1 MAKKIW
7 RLLIWSFLSL
17 TFVMAGCG
25 NGDDGGIYNPFKGF
39 KSQLYSDSNLW
50 LCGAGAQP
58 DYCLSG
64 LDATEW
70 LPDGSTTL
78 IQHIVAAETD
88 FDCFYIYPTVH
99 LTGGV
104 GNVDFPAEGE
114 AITLE
119 LDPLMSQAARFSSLC
134 TVYAPLYRQITIGT
148 YMTAETEV
156 IEEGLEI
163 AYQDVLEAFKHYMGQ
178 YNKGRPFI
186 IMGHSQGSHMTELLL
201 QRILDEDPK
210 LRQRFIVGLLIGG
223 GVEVPP
229 GEVIGGSFE
238 NIPLCTSDD
247 ELGCVM
253 AWRTF
258 YEALP
263 PPGEP
268 GPMDSACTNP
278 ASLASNERSVLGG
291 SYFPTSVNQEA
302 FGGPIEEVAED
313 MGIDTPFLLMRN
325 FYTAQCKKNE
335 NGLSYLEIGLAGT
348 AGDLRENIVPF
359 DDILFSPGPPLGLGL
374 HVLDYNFVM
383 DELLALVEQKA
394 SQM

>member
-1 MAKKIW
+1 
-7 RLLIWSFLSL
+7 
-17 TFVMAGCG
+17 
-25 NGDDGGIYNPFKGF
+25 
-39 KSQLYSDSNLW
+39 
-50 LCGAGAQP
+50 
-58 DYCLSG
+58 
-64 LDATEW
+64 
-70 LPDGSTTL
+70 
-78 IQHIVAAETD
+78 
-88 FDCFYIYPTVH
+88 
-99 LTGGV
+99 
-104 GNVDFPAEGE
+104 
-114 AITLE
+114 
-119 LDPLMSQAARFSSLC
+119 
-134 TVYAPLYRQITIGT
+134 
-148 YMTAETEV
+148 
-156 IEEGLEI
+156 
-163 AYQDVLEAFKHYMGQ
+163 MGQ

-278 ASLASNERSVLGG
+278 ASLASNERSVVGG

-313 MGIDTPFLLMRN
+313 MGIDTPFLLMRD

-335 NGLSYLEIGLAGT
+335 NGLSYLEIGFADRP
-348 AGDLRENIVPF
+348 GDLRENIVPF
-359 DDILFSPGPPLGLGL
+359 DDILFSPDPPLGLGL

>member
-1 MAKKIW
+1 MAKKMW
-7 RLLIWSFLSL
+7 RLLILSFLLL

-25 NGDDGGIYNPFKGF
+25 NGDDGGIYSNP
-39 KSQLYSDSNLW
+39 NLW

-70 LPDGSTTL
+70 LANDSTTL
-78 IQHIVAAETD
+78 IQHTVAAETD

-99 LTGGV
+99 LAGEI

-134 TVYAPLYRQITIGT
+134 TVYAPLYRQITLPT
-148 YMTAETEV
+148 FSSPEAEAA
-156 IEEGLEI
+156 LEF
-163 AYQDVLEAFKHYMGQ
+163 AYQDVEEAFKHYMGQ

-186 IMGHSQGSHMTELLL
+186 IMGHSQGSHMTQILL
-201 QRILDEDPK
+201 QRLLDGDPK

-223 GVEVPP
+223 GVKVPP

-247 ELGCVM
+247 ELGCVI
-253 AWRTF
+253 AYRTF
-258 YEALP
+258 AEDYP
-263 PPGEP
+263 PPDDRGTL
-268 GPMDSACTNP
+268 DSACTNP
-278 ASLASNERSVLGG
+278 ASLSPNAKTTLAG
-291 SYFPTSVNQEA
+291 SYFPTSVHQEA

-335 NGLSYLEIGLAGT
+335 NGLSYLEIGVAGT

-359 DDILFSPGPPLGLGL
+359 DHWLFSPSLLGLGL

-383 DELLALVEQKA
+383 DELLTLVEQKA